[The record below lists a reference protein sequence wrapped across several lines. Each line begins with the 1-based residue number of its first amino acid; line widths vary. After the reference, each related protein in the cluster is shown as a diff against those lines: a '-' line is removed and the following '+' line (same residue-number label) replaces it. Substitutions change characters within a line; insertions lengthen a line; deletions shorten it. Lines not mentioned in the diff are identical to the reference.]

1 MLVTLYIKY
10 MKRKCVHIKDKK
22 VLEADVKR
30 SVKYLHNYEV
40 KSLMQKSK
48 RRFHLS
54 KRYIYSTVKS

>member
-1 MLVTLYIKY
+1 

-48 RRFHLS
+48 IRFHLS